1 MMKIRALTMLNESG
15 DQTIIWTPD
24 RDQDMEKIIERKMAE
39 GCVFY
44 IIDPRFGTRER
55 LLDPRDA
62 NRHRMLAIV
71 DEDFLKFVTGGSDG
85 IPQSISDGAPRHSL
99 PPPRTDVEVEEL
111 PTAAAVKTP
120 SKPVRGARRARTAKE
135 VATSESVGTRP
146 RAGG

>member
-1 MMKIRALTMLNESG
+1 MLNEAG
-15 DQTIIWTPD
+15 DTTIVWTPD
-24 RDQDMEKIIERKMAE
+24 RDAEMEAIIQKKMDE
-39 GCVFY
+39 GCAFY
-44 IIDPRFGTRER
+44 VIEPRFGTRQR
-55 LLDPRDA
+55 LTDVRDA
-62 NRHRMLAIV
+62 RQNRMLAIP
-71 DEDFLKFVTGGSDG
+71 DEDLLKFVTGGSDG
-85 IPQSISDGAPRHSL
+85 LPQSISDGAPRHSL